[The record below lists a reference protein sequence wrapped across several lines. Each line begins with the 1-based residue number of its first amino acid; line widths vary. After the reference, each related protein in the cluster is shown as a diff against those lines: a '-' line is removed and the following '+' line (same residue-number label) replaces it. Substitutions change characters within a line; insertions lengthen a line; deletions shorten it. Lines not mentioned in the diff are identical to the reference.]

1 MNRHSVVNPCRGNVS
16 SLPHTHRSIR
26 QIRLLRCVWIASICA
41 VLLFG
46 AVALAQER
54 NIPVVPAKDMDPDL
68 IGVIDLHAHSG
79 PDPDFRP
86 RLIND
91 IDLARLY
98 RRKGMRGFVL
108 KNHYTPSAAFAELVM
123 EEVGGIDV
131 WGGVVLNRAIGGL
144 NPDAIKIMLTMQG
157 KRGKIVWLPTWD
169 AEYDDSRK
177 KEGRPSVPITTADGQ
192 LRPELPEIFKLIA
205 DNDLTLAT
213 GHISPAESLAV
224 IPAAQK
230 AGVKQII
237 VTHPHMQRATEA
249 QMKTMAGEGAILE
262 CIYSDLDDCA
272 GMLRSIGAEHFI
284 ISSDL
289 GQVGR
294 PIHPDGMKTFIVH
307 LRSQGITQAQI
318 DLVSRI
324 NPAKLL
330 GLKPEGLGSADTPS
344 ADKTAAKSN

>member
-1 MNRHSVVNPCRGNVS
+1 MNSPSAASPGTRNSS
-16 SLPHTHRSIR
+16 SLPLRRGRSSGFGLAAGVRFAAMIAA
-26 QIRLLRCVWIASICA
+26 LLLGS
-41 VLLFG
+41 L
-46 AVALAQER
+46 AVAQESK
-54 NIPVVPAKDMDPDL
+54 IPVIPAKDMDPDL

-169 AEYDDSRK
+169 AEYDDSRIK
-177 KEGRPSVPITTADGQ
+177 DGRPSVSITTKDGQ
-192 LRPELPEIFKLIA
+192 LRPELAEIFKLIA

-230 AGVKQII
+230 AGVKKII
-237 VTHPHMQRATEA
+237 VTHPHMQRATQT
-249 QMKTMAGEGAILE
+249 QMETMANEGAILE

-272 GMLRSIGAEHFI
+272 GMLKSIGAEHFL

-324 NPAKLL
+324 NPAKML
-330 GLKPEGLGSADTPS
+330 GLKPEGLGSADK
-344 ADKTAAKSN
+344 AN

>member
-1 MNRHSVVNPCRGNVS
+1 MSTASVVGSGRRLFG
-16 SLPHTHRSIR
+16 SLPQTRRS
-26 QIRLLRCVWIASICA
+26 RLLSGARLA
-41 VLLFG
+41 VVS
-46 AVALAQER
+46 AVFVLGVLALAQES
-54 NIPVVPAKDMDPDL
+54 NIPVIPAKDLDPDL
-68 IGVIDLHAHSG
+68 LGVIDLHAHSG
-79 PDPDFRP
+79 PDPSFRP

-123 EEVGGIDV
+123 EEVGGIEV

-177 KEGRPSVPITTADGQ
+177 REGRPSVPVTTKDGQ
-192 LRPELPEIFKLIA
+192 LRPELADIFKLIA

-213 GHISPAESLAV
+213 GHISPQESLAV
-224 IPAAQK
+224 IAAAQK
-230 AGVKQII
+230 AGVKKII
-237 VTHPHMQRATEA
+237 VTHPHMQRASEA

-272 GMLRSIGAEHFI
+272 GMLKSIGAEHFV

-307 LRSQGITQAQI
+307 LRAQGITQMQI

-330 GLKPEGLGSADTPS
+330 GLKPEGLGSAD
-344 ADKTAAKSN
+344 KTK

>member
-1 MNRHSVVNPCRGNVS
+1 MSKHSVVGPGSRTAA
-16 SLPHTHRSIR
+16 SLPQNRHAGRKSA
-26 QIRLLRCVWIASICA
+26 LLTGTWATLICA
-41 VLLFG
+41 AFLFG
-46 AVALAQER
+46 AVAHAQQS

-68 IGVIDLHAHSG
+68 VGVIDLHAHSG

-91 IDLARLY
+91 MDLARLY

-169 AEYDDSRK
+169 ADYDDSRK
-177 KEGRPSVPITTADGQ
+177 KDGRPSVPISTGEGQ
-192 LRPELPEIFKLIA
+192 LRPELAEIFRLIA

-213 GHISPAESLAV
+213 GHISPDESLAV

-230 AGVKQII
+230 AGVKKII
-237 VTHPHMQRATEA
+237 VTHPHMQRATDA

-272 GMLRSIGAEHFI
+272 GMLKSIGAEHFI

-318 DLVSRI
+318 DLVSRV

-330 GLKPEGLGSADTPS
+330 GLKPEGLGSADKTTS
-344 ADKTAAKSN
+344 AKPN